1 MSEWYED
8 GLVDDLRPKLFE
20 LRGQGR
26 PLALATIVAA
36 DGGPRPVGSQMVI
49 ADDRHWGFLSGGCI
63 EEDVALNAQ
72 RVLDDGQPLHL
83 IYGHG
88 SPFID
93 MRLPCGG
100 RIDVMVE
107 RIEPTDPAVGTLQRL
122 TEARRPARWCSDGTT
137 RVCSPFPDQAVTL
150 VASPAA
156 DLRFDPFWRLLVIGD
171 DPFALAVAALG
182 QTTGFRTRLL
192 APFASESVPP
202 FGLAIDRRG
211 LAIALAA
218 EPPDAWT
225 AVILATHDVDLDDEA
240 LTHLLRSSAG
250 YIGVMGARRRIVA
263 RSRRLIEA
271 GFTEQDIARLH
282 MPLGLPIRART
293 AWEVAVSAIGEI
305 IEQRRAG
312 T

>member
-20 LRGQGR
+20 LRAEGR

-49 ADDRHWGFLSGGCI
+49 VGDRFWGFLSGGCI
-63 EEDVALNAQ
+63 ESDVALNAQ
-72 RVLDDGQPLHL
+72 RVLADGQPLHL

-100 RIDVMVE
+100 RIDVQVE
-107 RIEPTDPAVGTLQRL
+107 RIEPTDTAIGELQRL
-122 TEARRPARWCSDGTT
+122 TELRVPAYWRSDGLHRDCRPYGDNDGFEDTSMEG
-137 RVCSPFPDQAVTL
+137 R
-150 VASPAA
+150 
-156 DLRFDPFWRLLVIGD
+156 RYDPVWRLLVIGD
-171 DPFALAVAALG
+171 DPFAIAAAALG
-182 QTTGFRTRLL
+182 QTAGFETRLF
-192 APFASESVPP
+192 APFASKHEPP
-202 FGLAIDRRG
+202 FGLAVDRRG
-211 LAIALAA
+211 LATALD
-218 EPPDAWT
+218 ELPPDAWT
-225 AVILATHDVDLDDEA
+225 AVIVATHDIDFDEEA
-240 LTHLLRSSAG
+240 LTLLLRSDAG

-263 RSRRLIEA
+263 RTRRLLDA
-271 GFTEQDIARLH
+271 GFTDQDIARLR

-293 AWEVAVSAIGEI
+293 AWEVAISALGEVI
-305 IEQRRAG
+305 ATRRGA